1 MASTSQGS
9 KCQSTKSGTAR
20 MEQVLKKAGGAQPSG
35 PGLDPFPKHTD
46 AKEKKA
52 VDYRQEAFPPPTL
65 RIVQPVSE

>member
-1 MASTSQGS
+1 
-9 KCQSTKSGTAR
+9 